1 MGSYQVGGAVSETSF
16 IPDRKSISV
25 LHGGNDSCRGK
36 IRKGRDQE
44 HYFYEYGEI
53 ATEIKEVDL
62 DNECGGLGLLKIY
75 YEYTAKDF
83 DGVVVGMKMVEVSAW
98 LYVDYN
104 YDEYHEGYYVGKKT
118 EEQRKCTLVYYGCNK
133 SRLVPMEDLEIIK
146 EGEE

>member
-1 MGSYQVGGAVSETSF
+1 MKKCNQWMFEKVRCKGYMKKVRDGRCIIKRKKEEM
-16 IPDRKSISV
+16 PD
-25 LHGGNDSCRGK
+25 N
-36 IRKGRDQE
+36 QE
-44 HYFYEYGEI
+44 HYFYKYGEI
-53 ATEIKEVDL
+53 ATEIKEIDL

>member
-1 MGSYQVGGAVSETSF
+1 MKKCNQWMFEKVRCKGYMKKVRDGRCIIKRKKEEM
-16 IPDRKSISV
+16 PD
-25 LHGGNDSCRGK
+25 N
-36 IRKGRDQE
+36 QE

-53 ATEIKEVDL
+53 GIEIKEIDL

-104 YDEYHEGYYVGKKT
+104 YDEYHEGYYVRKKT
-118 EEQRKCTLVYYGCNK
+118 EEQRKCSLVYYGCNK